1 MVLKD
6 QNFTDKLYG
15 PCVLAIWL
23 MDYEPEPLS
32 NGPWCVMTGTL
43 SSVTHSEAETSAQ
56 CSHKRSQIS
65 SRTQLFPA
73 KSLKERRPMGDS
85 NP

>member
-23 MDYEPEPLS
+23 MDHEPEPLS
-32 NGPWCVMTGTL
+32 NGPWMLLRADVTL
-43 SSVTHSEAETSAQ
+43 SLGKEASPRDSCAWRRCYPTRDIAAQ
-56 CSHKRSQIS
+56 A
-65 SRTQLFPA
+65 P
-73 KSLKERRPMGDS
+73 
-85 NP
+85 

>member
-23 MDYEPEPLS
+23 MDYEPDPLS
-32 NGPWCVMTGTL
+32 NGPWCVMYVG
-43 SSVTHSEAETSAQ
+43 SSVRMRPVSV
-56 CSHKRSQIS
+56 S
-65 SRTQLFPA
+65 SRHSGPSEEVPMKCWFRLDRDYV
-73 KSLKERRPMGDS
+73 ERDPIGKGM
-85 NP
+85 P

>member
-23 MDYEPEPLS
+23 MDYEPEPLR
-32 NGPWCVMTGTL
+32 NGP
-43 SSVTHSEAETSAQ
+43 
-56 CSHKRSQIS
+56 
-65 SRTQLFPA
+65 
-73 KSLKERRPMGDS
+73 
-85 NP
+85 

>member
-15 PCVLAIWL
+15 PCVLAIRL

-32 NGPWCVMTGTL
+32 NGRGALCMRNRECKPIPRI
-43 SSVTHSEAETSAQ
+43 VTRVQKEKCCTFGDYSAA
-56 CSHKRSQIS
+56 C
-65 SRTQLFPA
+65 
-73 KSLKERRPMGDS
+73 
-85 NP
+85 